1 MATITPEAIAAYIVI
16 LGAGIGVYV
25 KLNTEIQSLK
35 DRQASLKE
43 QLIELK
49 AAQKENGSWVEGK
62 IDLFMEKFELMNTK
76 INEFIH
82 EFSKR

>member
-1 MATITPEAIAAYIVI
+1 MATISPEAIAAYIVI
-16 LGAGIGVYV
+16 LGGGIGVYV

-35 DRQASLKE
+35 DRSMVLKE
-43 QLIELK
+43 QLLELK
-49 AAQKENGSWVEGK
+49 AAQKDKGDWVEGK

>member
-1 MATITPEAIAAYIVI
+1 MATISPEAIAAYIVI
-16 LGAGIGVYV
+16 LGGGIGVYV

-35 DRQASLKE
+35 DKSATLKE
-43 QLIELK
+43 QLLELK
-49 AAQKENGSWVEGK
+49 AAQKDKGDWVEGK